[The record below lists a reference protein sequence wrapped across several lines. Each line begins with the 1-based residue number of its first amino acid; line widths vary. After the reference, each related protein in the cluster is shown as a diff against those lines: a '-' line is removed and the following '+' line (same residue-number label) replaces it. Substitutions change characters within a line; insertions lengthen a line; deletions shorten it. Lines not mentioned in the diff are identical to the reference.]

1 MPVDPTKS
9 GPPPSKHRPDRTWTY
24 KSVGGSELKA
34 FGFSPKEDKP
44 GEGRGAFLFFHP
56 GGWSMGEPAWGFDL
70 CHRYAGLGMEA
81 ISFQYRLS
89 SIGGH
94 TPADA
99 VSDAKSAVRWT
110 RQHADVLGID
120 PNRLVG
126 AGISAGAHLALSA
139 AMLSNP
145 DDPLDDPT
153 FSAVPNA
160 LVLQCAPVASAS
172 DSQFGELLQGK
183 ARPEDF
189 SPAHHVKPGL
199 PPMCL
204 VHSKADEIVPYNSVK
219 EFVTK
224 MKEAGNHCELY
235 TFEEADHFFSKKSD
249 QVEALKAMDGFLL
262 GLGYLEKKSTR

>member
-9 GPPPSKHRPDRTWTY
+9 GPPPSRHRPDRTWTY
-24 KSVGGSELKA
+24 KSVGDSELKA
-34 FGFSPKEDKP
+34 FGFSPREMGP
-44 GEGRGAFLFFHP
+44 QGRRAAFLFFHP

-99 VSDAKSAVRWT
+99 VSDARSAIRWA
-110 RQHADVLGID
+110 RRHAGVLGID
-120 PNRLVG
+120 PNRLIG
-126 AGISAGAHLALSA
+126 AGISAGAHLVLCA
-139 AMLSNP
+139 AMLGEH
-145 DDPLDDPT
+145 DDPEDDPAL
-153 FSAVPNA
+153 SPVPNA

-172 DSQFGELLQGK
+172 DSQFAELLQGR
-183 ARPEDF
+183 AAPEEL

-204 VHSKADEIVPYNSVK
+204 VHSKADEIVPYGSVK

-224 MKEAGNHCELY
+224 MQEAGNRCELY
-235 TFEEADHFFSKKSD
+235 TFEEADHFFSNRSD
-249 QVEALKAMDGFLL
+249 QAEALKLMDGFLR
-262 GLGYLEKKSTR
+262 GLGYLGKSSR